1 MPACGDIQ
9 GAGAERGGK
18 GGCAVSAEVGDV
30 PNGSKARVHG
40 EPDFGAFFFFFF
52 FCLSP
57 FRLSFPGM
65 VKGLWLMGMRVLS
78 AQRGDDLE

>member
-1 MPACGDIQ
+1 MPACGDIRD
-9 GAGAERGGK
+9 AGTERGGK
-18 GGCAVSAEVGDV
+18 GSCAVSTEVGDM

-52 FCLSP
+52 CLSP
-57 FRLSFPGM
+57 FGLSFPGM
-65 VKGLWLMGMRVLS
+65 VKGLWLMGMPVLS